1 MSVTGKKCDINIY
14 DLFFFVIF
22 LVFNIMVNVANGQSW
37 KEAFLTVIPERKGA
51 KAKEESDED
60 ADAGQELDGNHFN

>member
-1 MSVTGKKCDINIY
+1 
-14 DLFFFVIF
+14 
-22 LVFNIMVNVANGQSW
+22 MVNVANGQSW